1 MSNLIG
7 RGVRVEV
14 AKTYDTAKTISAIT
28 LADPAVASSTGH
40 GLAEGSIGYLTGVTG
55 MANLD
60 GQAISVDAP
69 ATDSFSLEGID
80 SSTYAAFTAGTFV
93 PVTAWSTLA
102 RAASYSIGGGD
113 ANQLDTTV
121 LLDEIAQNAN
131 GLLAAQNVSFSLKL
145 EEVDDEAQKLVYAAA
160 LSQGYMVFRITTK
173 NGARRIFRGQP
184 SLFGE
189 DVQQGAIG
197 TGSFS
202 VTVKG
207 QVLRLAAVS

>member
-1 MSNLIG
+1 MSFG
-7 RGVRVEV
+7 
-14 AKTYDTAKTISAIT
+14 
-28 LADPAVASSTGH
+28 
-40 GLAEGSIGYLTGVTG
+40 
-55 MANLD
+55 
-60 GQAISVDAP
+60 
-69 ATDSFSLEGID
+69 
-80 SSTYAAFTAGTFV
+80 
-93 PVTAWSTLA
+93 
-102 RAASYSIGGGD
+102 
-113 ANQLDTTV
+113 
-121 LLDEIAQNAN
+121 
-131 GLLAAQNVSFSLKL
+131 LKL

-189 DVQQGAIG
+189 DVQQGALG

>member
-1 MSNLIG
+1 
-7 RGVRVEV
+7 
-14 AKTYDTAKTISAIT
+14 
-28 LADPAVASSTGH
+28 
-40 GLAEGSIGYLTGVTG
+40 

-80 SSTYAAFTAGTFV
+80 SSAYAAFTAGTFV

-113 ANQLDTTV
+113 ASQLDTTV

-131 GLLAAQNVSFSLKL
+131 GLLAAQNVSFGLKL

-189 DVQQGAIG
+189 DVQQGALG